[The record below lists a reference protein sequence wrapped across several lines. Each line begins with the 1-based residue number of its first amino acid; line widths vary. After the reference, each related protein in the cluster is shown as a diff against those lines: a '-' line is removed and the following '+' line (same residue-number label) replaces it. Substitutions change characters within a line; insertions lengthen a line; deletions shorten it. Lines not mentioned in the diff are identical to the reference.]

1 MGCSRAVS
9 SGVTG
14 SRTGL
19 PEPPV
24 AANTGMSDEE
34 AVELV
39 RRSVATESLS
49 GGERPLAEYLVGVV
63 AGSASQA
70 FVDGAGNAVAVWGS
84 GPCRVT
90 FLGHL
95 DTVAGEI
102 PVRIEDGVLHG
113 RGSVDAKG
121 SLCAAL
127 AAATRVPSAVWDRL
141 TFTFIGA
148 VEEEAPSSKGARH
161 AVAAYPKPDVLV
173 VGEPSGWERYTLGYK
188 GRLGVRLTARCANA
202 HSAREDASAAEL
214 VVDAYTRLREWVGRD
229 NEGVE
234 GLFERLQLTLLGL
247 ASGEDGLE
255 AWCEAHASLRVP
267 PRWTCARLRETVAEL
282 LPGVG
287 LEFTEGLDARRA
299 DGRSE
304 LARAFRVAVRSQGG
318 SPVPSLKTGTS
329 DMNVVAPHWPV
340 PMLAYGPGDS
350 NLDHTPDERLDLA
363 EYLRAVRVFERAL
376 AELAGVG

>member
-1 MGCSRAVS
+1 MASGSMS
-9 SGVTG
+9 SGAARPETEAAG
-14 SRTGL
+14 PPATASSGL
-19 PEPPV
+19 
-24 AANTGMSDEE
+24 SDEQ

-39 RRSVATESLS
+39 RRSVATASLS
-49 GGERPLAEYLVGVV
+49 GGERPLAEYLVGAV
-63 AGSASQA
+63 AGSASEA
-70 FVDGAGNAVAVWGS
+70 FVDEAGNAVAVWGA
-84 GPCRVT
+84 GPRRVT

-95 DTVAGEI
+95 DTVAGDI
-102 PVRIEDGVLHG
+102 PVRVEDGVLHG

-127 AAATRVPSAVWDRL
+127 AAATRAPNTVWDRL

-148 VEEEAPSSKGARH
+148 VEEEAPSSKGAWH
-161 AVAAYPKPDVLV
+161 AVAAYPRPDLLI

-188 GRLGVRLTARCANA
+188 GRLGVTLTARCANA

-214 VVDAYTRLREWVGRD
+214 VVDAYTRLREWVGQD
-229 NEGVE
+229 NEGVA

-247 ASGEDGLE
+247 TSGEDGLE
-255 AWCEAHASLRVP
+255 AWCEARASLRVP
-267 PRWTCARLRETVAEL
+267 PRWTCAGLRAAVAEL
-282 LPGVG
+282 LPGVE
-287 LEFTEGLDARRA
+287 LEFTEGLDAHRA
-299 DGRSE
+299 DGRTE